1 MIEELQ
7 QQDGFPFEQ
16 VIDWDSAIVTQRLD
30 VIIENE
36 IQNVMVDPNVHCN
49 QGTSQNVP
57 ENFAQNGRQIEI
69 ELQNAGLEVQ
79 IPKVNLEFDEECN
92 WFEKT
97 CTGSKLIRQISLLM
111 ELGAKSFVSQY
122 RKYIIMYRKSI

>member
-97 CTGSKLIRQISLLM
+97 CTGSKLIRQI
-111 ELGAKSFVSQY
+111 FT
-122 RKYIIMYRKSI
+122 